1 MARTLPLLRD
11 WNRFFWTSGEDGRLR
26 FQSCSACTRLQH
38 PPTPVCRS
46 CGSGDLGVRAVSGRA
61 VVHGHTT
68 NVQQWS
74 ADQAVPY
81 VVAVV
86 AIEEDARVRLTTNV
100 VGCEPDH
107 VEVGL
112 PVRVVFDPVAL
123 DQGETVWVPQFEPTG
138 EPAEALGDVFAGD
151 DEKVQRIRSV
161 RPMSRVEKFEDR
173 VAVSGIGRSRI
184 GRKLMAPPLSLT
196 VEAIRQA
203 VDDAGLTMDD
213 IDGLSTYPGT
223 PAEGG
228 YSEGGVSGVESVL
241 GIRPTWHNGGQ
252 EVPGATGSLIAA
264 MLAVASGLCRHV
276 VCFRTVWQSTFGELA
291 RRGEVT
297 ASGPRRASSVDEHAA
312 PYGAQAVHAVAM
324 AASQH
329 MARFGT
335 TRETLGWIALNA
347 RANAAL
353 DPTAL
358 YREPLSMDSY
368 LAARTISSPFGLFDC
383 DALCDG
389 AVAVVISAVET
400 AMDSPRPVYVEATG
414 SQITERVEW
423 DQGVGSH
430 EPHVL
435 GPAAHVWTRTTLRPG
450 DVDVAEL
457 FDGFTFNCLS
467 WIEALGFCEIGE
479 ARHFLDGGK
488 NIARDG
494 LLPLNTH
501 GGQLSHGRTHGMGLI
516 HEAVTQL
523 RGDGGPR
530 QVTDAA
536 NAVVTSGGLTPGSVL
551 LLRRDP

>member
-1 MARTLPLLRD
+1 MGRTLPVLRD

-26 FQSCSACTRLQH
+26 FQACSTCDRLQH
-38 PPTPVCRS
+38 PPAPVCRS
-46 CGSGDLGVRAVSGRA
+46 CGGADLAPRTVSGRA
-61 VVHGHTT
+61 VVQGHTT
-68 NVQQWS
+68 NVQPWS
-74 ADQAVPY
+74 TDRRDPY

-86 AIEEDARVRLTTNV
+86 AIEEDPRVRLTTNV
-100 VGCEPDH
+100 VHCAPEL

-112 PVRVVFDPVAL
+112 PVRVVFDHV
-123 DQGETVWVPQFEPTG
+123 DDVWVPDFEPTG
-138 EPAEALGDVFAGD
+138 EPVEPLADDTAEL
-151 DEKVQRIRSV
+151 ERIRSV
-161 RPMSRVEKFEDR
+161 RPIVGTEKFEDR
-173 VAVSGIGRSRI
+173 VALTGIGRSEI
-184 GRKLMAPPLSLT
+184 GRKLMRAPLSLT
-196 VEAIRQA
+196 VDA
-203 VDDAGLTMDD
+203 VRAAVADAGLTMDD

-223 PAEGG
+223 AAEGG
-228 YSEGGVSGVESVL
+228 YAEGGVGAFEAVL

-276 VCFRTVWQSTFGELA
+276 VCFRTVWQSSFGELA
-291 RRGEVT
+291 KRGEVAGPGPQR
-297 ASGPRRASSVDEHAA
+297 ASGMTEHQA

-329 MARFGT
+329 MARYGT
-335 TRETLGWIALNA
+335 TRESLGWIALNA

-358 YREPLSMDSY
+358 YRDPLTMDQY
-368 LAARTISSPFGLFDC
+368 LDARPISTPFGLFDC

-389 AVAVVISAVET
+389 AVAVVVSAVD
-400 AMDSPRPVYVEATG
+400 AAADAPHPVYVEATG
-414 SQITERVEW
+414 SQITERMEW
-423 DQGVGSH
+423 DQGVLSH

-435 GPAAHVWTRTTLRPG
+435 GPAAHLWTRTALRPE

-467 WIEALGFCEIGE
+467 WIEALGFCEVGE
-479 ARHFLDGGK
+479 AKEFLDGGK

-494 LLPLNTH
+494 QLPVNTH
-501 GGQLSHGRTHGMGLI
+501 GGQLSHGRTHGMGLV

-523 RGDGGPR
+523 RGAGGDR
-530 QVTDAA
+530 QVAA
-536 NAVVTSGGLTPGSVL
+536 TATAIVTSGGLTPGSVL